1 MSNLSDSLT
10 SLFKKAFQKRKWANH
25 SFFEKLQKY
34 NFIFKNLSE
43 SLVFSEQKSE
53 WAICSKNER
62 FAHSLFYHERPERIA
77 HSCSFVMRDLSD
89 SLMVTLLSLVIWAN
103 RSQSPIKMSNFW
115 ADEQIPNPA
124 RITYWVF
131 NVYCLTNH
139 HHRIART
146 FRNTTTVLVYSIF
159 AGKAVVFL
167 SPLVT

>member
-1 MSNLSDSLT
+1 MSESLIFWKTTKIQFYFKEFERIASFLRAKERMSNLL
-10 SLFKKAFQKRKWANH
+10 
-25 SFFEKLQKY
+25 
-34 NFIFKNLSE
+34 
-43 SLVFSEQKSE
+43 
-53 WAICSKNER
+53 KNEQ

>member
-1 MSNLSDSLT
+1 MSESLIFWKTTKIPFYFKKFERIASFLRAKERMSNLL
-10 SLFKKAFQKRKWANH
+10 
-25 SFFEKLQKY
+25 
-34 NFIFKNLSE
+34 
-43 SLVFSEQKSE
+43 
-53 WAICSKNER
+53 KNEQ

-89 SLMVTLLSLVIWAN
+89 SLTVTLLSLVIWAN

-159 AGKAVVFL
+159 AGKAVVYCPP
-167 SPLVT
+167 S